1 MNSVYKNQEL
11 REWLAEFSRI
21 WDLDIATIQIYVME
35 SFSLL
40 FSDPVLFTIKMLES
54 HFYLRLSSYLFN
66 LKLIVLNYHSINI
79 SKIGK
84 IF

>member
-1 MNSVYKNQEL
+1 MVCRIFEK
-11 REWLAEFSRI
+11 I
-21 WDLDIATIQIYVME
+21 WDLDIVTIEIYVME

-54 HFYLRLSSYLFN
+54 HFYLRLTSYLFN
-66 LKLIVLNYHSINI
+66 LKLVVLNYHAINI